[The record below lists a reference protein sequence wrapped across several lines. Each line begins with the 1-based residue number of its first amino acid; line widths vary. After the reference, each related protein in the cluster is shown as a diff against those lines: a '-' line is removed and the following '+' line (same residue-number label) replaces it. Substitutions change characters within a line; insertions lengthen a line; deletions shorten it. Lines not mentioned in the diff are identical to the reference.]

1 MKKYEEKKNISYT
14 LQENKIYPF
23 YDYNID
29 SLTSK
34 ENKKIS
40 RNNKIVFNYYI
51 THMIYMIYRN
61 HNIFQI

>member
-1 MKKYEEKKNISYT
+1 MKKYEEKKKISYT

-61 HNIFQI
+61 HNIF